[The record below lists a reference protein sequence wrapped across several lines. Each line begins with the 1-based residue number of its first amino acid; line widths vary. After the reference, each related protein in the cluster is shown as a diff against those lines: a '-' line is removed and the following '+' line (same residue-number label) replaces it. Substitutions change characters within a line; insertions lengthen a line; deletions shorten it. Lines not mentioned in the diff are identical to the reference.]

1 MFRGSFVSK
10 QSGVALLQVLLLGAT
25 MSLLAIRFTE
35 TARDQIEIAGQ
46 FEGRVI
52 AQLAAHSAISE
63 VVFLQL
69 STSVESRLTDQAD
82 DLKVLSDDVELNFYG
97 APIRWGEA
105 VTLRI
110 QDLNGLLPQIFPQH
124 PLWGRFLTRKLV
136 PEDDIARYLGVWR
149 DMQDNDIQSW
159 LLGDVEP
166 QSLPTGQTYPNG
178 LAQSNK
184 VARWVFADQPQ
195 LAEDILEASDVF
207 GTYDTNP
214 FNYSKPLLYSLFDAG
229 VADEIILMRSQS
241 SPGSRQLNS
250 LLPAG
255 FRGDYI
261 FDHYSG
267 RLKLDVAI
275 DLGFA
280 SWSERRVI
288 HLQAGSQPP
297 FRILLRN

>member
-46 FEGRVI
+46 FEERVV
-52 AQLAAHSAISE
+52 AQLATHSAISE

-69 STSVESRLTDQAD
+69 STSVESRSSDQAD
-82 DLKVLSDDVELNFYG
+82 DLAVVSDRVELNFNG
-97 APIRWGEA
+97 TPINWGEN

-124 PLWGRFLTRKLV
+124 PLWARLLSRKLV
-136 PEDDIARYLGVWR
+136 PEDDIGRYLGVWQ

-159 LLGDVEP
+159 LLGDLEP

-178 LAQSNK
+178 LAQSNN
-184 VARWVFADQPQ
+184 VARWVFADHPQ
-195 LAEDILEASDVF
+195 LAEDVLEVSDVF
-207 GTYDTNP
+207 GTYNTNP
-214 FNYSKPLLYSLFDAG
+214 FNYPEALLFALFDES
-229 VADEIILMRSQS
+229 VADELILQSGQRS
-241 SPGSRQLNS
+241 RTNALLKA

-255 FRGDYI
+255 FREDYI

-267 RLKLDVAI
+267 RFRIDVTV
-275 DLGFA
+275 DLGSA
-280 SWSERRVI
+280 SWRERRVI

-297 FRILLRN
+297 FRILRKN